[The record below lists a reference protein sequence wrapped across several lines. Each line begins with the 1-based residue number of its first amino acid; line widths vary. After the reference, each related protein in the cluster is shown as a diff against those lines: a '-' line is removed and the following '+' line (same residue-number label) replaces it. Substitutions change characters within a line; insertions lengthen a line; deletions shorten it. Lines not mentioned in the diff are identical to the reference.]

1 MHERAS
7 IDGGASDLLPYKR
20 RLPRKMNNSQ
30 HRLGTKSRTI
40 LEMIAG
46 GHSYEQILHCNERLT
61 YLDIFNAADEALKLY
76 ARESSDSR
84 EKLSEVRKSHPRA
97 YERWTPEEDSQL
109 TEMFNS
115 GTETRRIVGELQRQ
129 PSAIRSRL
137 MKLGLL
143 KNERPNKEQPQVVI
157 DPEVLS
163 GKPCIAGTR
172 IPAHDIADMVSNGD
186 TVAAILDAYPSLT
199 EELVRTAC
207 AYAQAHPRA
216 IARHEP
222 PWRMA
227 QPYASEEKPFDE
239 LTQES

>member
-1 MHERAS
+1 
-7 IDGGASDLLPYKR
+7 
-20 RLPRKMNNSQ
+20 MNNSQ

-46 GHSYEQILHCNERLT
+46 GHSYEQILHFNERLT
-61 YLDIFNAADEALKLY
+61 YLDIFNAADEALKLD

-97 YERWTPEEDSQL
+97 YEKWTPEEDSQL

-115 GTETRRIVGELQRQ
+115 GTETHRIAGELRRQ

-163 GKPCIAGTR
+163 GTPCIAGTR
-172 IPAHDIADMVSNGD
+172 IPAHDISDMVANGD
-186 TVAAILDAYPSLT
+186 TVAAILEAYSSLT
-199 EELVRTAC
+199 EELIRAAC
-207 AYAQAHPRA
+207 AYAEAHPRA
-216 IARHEP
+216 IASHEP
-222 PWRMA
+222 PWRKA